1 MTCVEHMTAAV
12 LFDRDGTLV
21 IDVPYN
27 ADPGRVTPLPGVR
40 EALDRLRAASIPIGV
55 VSNQAGIARGLIT
68 PAALDAVNARVEEL
82 LGPFDIWAVCPHDDG
97 DGCGCRKPAPGLILR
112 AAGVLGVTPRDCVVI
127 GDIGG
132 DMEAARAAGAR
143 GILVP
148 TPQTLPAET
157 ADARETAPDLD
168 AAVDMALAGH
178 CVEPPPIRRRFLTP
192 GAHPS
197 RDDTPAFR
205 AHGRRGTLA
214 APPPPHEV
222 TPARRRHARRPPASE
237 DRPREAGD
245 PT

>member
-1 MTCVEHMTAAV
+1 MTAAV

-27 ADPGRVTPLPGVR
+27 ADPGRVTPMPGVR
-40 EALDRLRAASIPIGV
+40 AALDRLRAASIPIGV
-55 VSNQAGIARGLIT
+55 VSNQAGVARGLIT

-82 LGPFDIWAVCPHDDG
+82 LGPFDIWAVCPHDDE

-127 GDIGG
+127 GDIGS

-157 ADARETAPDLD
+157 AAARETAPDLGT
-168 AAVDMALAGH
+168 AVDMALAGH

-192 GAHPS
+192 GAHSFRPA
-197 RDDTPAFR
+197 RDDTPALRVRGPR
-205 AHGRRGTLA
+205 AA
-214 APPPPHEV
+214 PHEV
-222 TPARRRHARRPPASE
+222 IPARRRYARRPPASE